1 MLYFAI
7 VLCLVLPR
15 VVQLVASVVVVMVS
29 SVFVVRVYS
38 NRHHDLRYRSDEARS
53 IECQSQE
60 LATCCTRVRSTV
72 RSYIVCVLAVDSLL
86 ALCEC
91 VLCDNGPLTV

>member
-1 MLYFAI
+1 
-7 VLCLVLPR
+7 VLGTAQSYVTGCRSGRRLERVRLLLV
-15 VVQLVASVVVVMVS
+15 
-29 SVFVVRVYS
+29 YG